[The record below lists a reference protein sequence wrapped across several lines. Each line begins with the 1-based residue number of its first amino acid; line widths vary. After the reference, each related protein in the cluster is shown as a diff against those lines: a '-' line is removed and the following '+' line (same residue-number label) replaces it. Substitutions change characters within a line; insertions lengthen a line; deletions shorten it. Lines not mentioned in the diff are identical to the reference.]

1 MEAEIRRATLL
12 SNLKEANEPII
23 ARSFAEQFD
32 VSRQVIVGDIA
43 LLRAEGQEIL
53 STPKG
58 YVMRSN
64 SSERQERRIVCQ
76 HTFEQ
81 TLEELYLIVDHG
93 GEVIDVI
100 VEHPIYGE
108 MVGGLNISSRLEANE
123 FIQKIKNNKTTL
135 LAELTGG
142 LHSHTISAKD
152 QLTLDQIVEALKEKN
167 LIYY

>member
-12 SNLKEANEPII
+12 SSLKKASEPII
-23 ARSFAEQFD
+23 ARNFAEQFD

-81 TLEELYLIVDHG
+81 TLEELYLIVDYG
-93 GEVIDVI
+93 GEIIDVI

-108 MVGGLNISSRLEANE
+108 LVGGLSISNRVEANE
-123 FIQKIKNNKTTL
+123 FVQKIKNNKTSL

-152 QLTLDQIVEALKEKN
+152 QLTLDRIVEELKKKN